1 MGQPGGG
8 SVRFQS
14 PNNPPM
20 LHRARRALPL
30 FTHHLDEHGALG
42 WWRLEQ
48 EELRGLLAYRGWDPG
63 FWGSSLCKLGR
74 VIFLSTSQF
83 SSLSVGCRWP
93 FPHAWPLDDYRG
105 LGCQWLCDLWGAAL
119 MVADI
124 SMLRPYKCSFCHC
137 STSCIGKQCRV
148 GCHQREGAVWCLR
161 LDTCNDNWARGTNS
175 ATAQSRETVKCIAP
189 DDGRRPGFRFWR
201 WCFPVIVAWP
211 VCASVCSSVKWV

>member
-1 MGQPGGG
+1 M
-8 SVRFQS
+8 
-14 PNNPPM
+14 
-20 LHRARRALPL
+20 
-30 FTHHLDEHGALG
+30 ALG

-93 FPHAWPLDDYRG
+93 FPHAWRLDDYRG

-137 STSCIGKQCRV
+137 STSCIRETMQGWLSSEGGRSAVLKTGYMQWQLSSGYKFSHCSE
-148 GCHQREGAVWCLR
+148 QRDSEVHSPWWWQAAWIQILALVFPGDSRMTCLR
-161 LDTCNDNWARGTNS
+161 LSLLICKMGIGMVPS
-175 ATAQSRETVKCIAP
+175 IKHYFE
-189 DDGRRPGFRFWR
+189 G
-201 WCFPVIVAWP
+201 
-211 VCASVCSSVKWV
+211 